1 MNTKTE
7 ATFEKVLTVSDLREK
22 LLEYVN
28 GTLSPKALADWAL
41 NIEVDDFLYEEEH
54 SDLIAKIVREMIDSD
69 LGNVAPALVMPLV
82 QAKEYAE
89 ILKH

>member
-1 MNTKTE
+1 MKTKTE
-7 ATFEKVLTVSDLREK
+7 ATFEKVITTSDLREN

-41 NIEVDDFLYEEEH
+41 SIEADDLLYEEERF
-54 SDLIAKIVREMIDSD
+54 DLIAKIVREMIDSD

>member
-1 MNTKTE
+1 LKN
-7 ATFEKVLTVSDLREK
+7 
-22 LLEYVN
+22 
-28 GTLSPKALADWAL
+28 
-41 NIEVDDFLYEEEH
+41 EEERF
-54 SDLIAKIVREMIDSD
+54 DLIAKIVREMIDSD